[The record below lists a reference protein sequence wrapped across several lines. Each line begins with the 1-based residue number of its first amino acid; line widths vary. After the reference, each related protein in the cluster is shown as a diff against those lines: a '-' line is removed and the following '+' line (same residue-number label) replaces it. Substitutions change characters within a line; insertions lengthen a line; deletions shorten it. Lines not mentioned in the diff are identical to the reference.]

1 MQQDFL
7 RLDLPP
13 QHFDGVLANASLLL
27 VPGQELARVL
37 SELFATLK
45 PGGVLFSSNPC
56 GNNDKGW
63 NHGRYGVY
71 RDIERWRAY
80 DEGASFVELTHS
92 NRLPELSR
100 DQQPWLASVWRR
112 RNSATVVRCTVIQN
126 MDARCEHENA
136 VSALG

>member
-1 MQQDFL
+1 MQQDFF

-13 QHFDGVLANASLLL
+13 QHFDGVVANASLLL

-92 NRLPELSR
+92 YRQPGLSR
-100 DQQPWLASVWRR
+100 RSAALACKCLAPSQFSNCCTMHCHTKHGRK
-112 RNSATVVRCTVIQN
+112 VR
-126 MDARCEHENA
+126 A
-136 VSALG
+136 